1 MLNVIDK
8 GYEFLEYG
16 FRKVIYKEGKEPKSK
31 TILMNHGIRVAKNKK
46 ENFDKANVFFL
57 FEIEPTLKFPYEVFL
72 ILRANF
78 EIEGEGDSE
87 EREDNLVYKSALLYF
102 RLAELEFKNIFSKI
116 NSQDLEIPELD
127 LNYLL
132 AHEMGNKNIYLPLEN
147 FTDFK

>member
-16 FRKVIYKEGKEPKSK
+16 FRKVIFKEGKEPKSK

-46 ENFDKANVFFL
+46 ENFNKANVFFL

-78 EIEGEGDSE
+78 EIEGKGDLE
-87 EREDNLVYKSALLYF
+87 EREYALMYKSALLYF
-102 RLAELEFKNIFSKI
+102 RFSELEFRSIFSKI
-116 NSQDLEIPELD
+116 NNQDLEIPELD
-127 LNYLL
+127 LDSLL
-132 AHEMGNKNIYLPLEN
+132 ANEIATKNIFLPLEN
-147 FTDFK
+147 FVDF